1 MSLLI
6 KRARVVDPAN
16 DVDEIRDLF
25 IENDRVSRTGELERI
40 RADKVIDAEGLLALP
55 GLIDVGAYL
64 REPGYEF
71 KATIASETRAA
82 AAGGVTTLCSM
93 PETHP
98 TAAATASVNLIQR
111 HAETAGVCNVL
122 VIGAMTAGLEGTTL
136 SEMAALKEAGCVAVS
151 NGLQP
156 FSDVNLLRR
165 ALQYAAG
172 VDIPV
177 FLHPMDHALAADGCV
192 HEGAV
197 STRLGLPG
205 IPVSAE
211 TAALSAYLVLA
222 EDTGAK
228 VHFCRLSCARS
239 VALVTQARETGLDV
253 SADVCAHQLFLTE
266 NDVLDFDPNCHLLPP
281 ARGST
286 DRDALRAALVE
297 NKLSIVCSDHQPHDV
312 NAKLAP
318 FPASTPG
325 ASTIE
330 VLLSLMLELVEQNV
344 VPMATAVAAV
354 TSNPANLLQ
363 IDRGSLEVGAV
374 ADVCLVDPAQERVLT
389 AESMLSN
396 GKNTPFLG
404 RRLRGKVRWTVLD
417 GRIVHEDP
425 E

>member
-1 MSLLI
+1 MNLLI
-6 KRARVVDPAN
+6 KQARVIDPMN

-25 IENDRVSRTGELERI
+25 IESGRVSRTGKLKQI
-40 RADKVIDAEGLLALP
+40 HADKVIDAEGLWALP

-98 TAAATASVNLIQR
+98 AAAAAATVNLIQR

-122 VIGAMTAGLEGTTL
+122 VVGAMTAGLEGKML
-136 SEMAALKEAGCVAVS
+136 SEMAALKEAGCIAVS

-156 FSDVNLLRR
+156 FSDMNLLRR
-165 ALQYAAG
+165 ALQYATG
-172 VDIPV
+172 VGIPV
-177 FLHPMDHALAADGCV
+177 FLHPIDHALAADGCA

-211 TAALSAYLVLA
+211 TAALGAYLALV

-228 VHFCRLSCARS
+228 VHFCRVSCARS
-239 VALVTQARETGLDV
+239 VSLITQAREAGLNV

-266 NDVLDFDPNCHLLPP
+266 NDVCDFDPNCRLFPP
-281 ARGST
+281 ARGT
-286 DRDALRAALVE
+286 DDRDALRSAIAE
-297 NKLSIVCSDHQPHDV
+297 NKLNVVCSDHQPHDV

-318 FPASTPG
+318 FPASAPG
-325 ASTIE
+325 ASAIE
-330 VLLSLMLELVEQNV
+330 LLLPLMLALADQGV
-344 VPMATAVAAV
+344 VSVKNAIAAV
-354 TSNPANLLQ
+354 TSNPAQLLQ
-363 IDRGSLEVGAV
+363 IDRGGLEAGAV
-374 ADVCLVDPAQERVLT
+374 ADVCLVDPAQEWVLER
-389 AESMLSN
+389 ESMLSN

-404 RRLRGKVRWTVLD
+404 RRFKGKVRSTVFG
-417 GRIVHEDP
+417 GRIVHGDAG
-425 E
+425 